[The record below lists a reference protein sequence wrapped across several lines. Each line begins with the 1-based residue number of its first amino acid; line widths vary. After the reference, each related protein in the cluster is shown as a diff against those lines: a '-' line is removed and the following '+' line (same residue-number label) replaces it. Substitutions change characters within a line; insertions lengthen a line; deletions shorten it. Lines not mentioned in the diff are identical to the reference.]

1 MSPLVKHLCKIRNKS
16 VRKGVNEELQRKRN
30 KLIRENI
37 VSEVKKE
44 NGKYASGSKK
54 WWDTVNKITGR
65 KANHTSIN
73 IDPSVI
79 NSYFQTINTDDNY
92 TSPELVPIPSE
103 TRIPNF
109 DVSSVERFLEKQKKT
124 STGPYGLPYWLWKD
138 FAKYLAPVITEIFNS
153 HLNTKVHPSY
163 GNQPILIQYL

>member
-16 VRKGVNEELQRKRN
+16 VRKGVNEELQRKIN
-30 KLIRENI
+30 KLIRENM

-79 NSYFQTINTDDNY
+79 NSYFQTINT
-92 TSPELVPIPSE
+92 
-103 TRIPNF
+103 
-109 DVSSVERFLEKQKKT
+109 KQRY
-124 STGPYGLPYWLWKD
+124 STCHW
-138 FAKYLAPVITEIFNS
+138 
-153 HLNTKVHPSY
+153 NTKVPPSY
-163 GNQPILIQYL
+163 GNQPILIQYLRKPPSRNVPN